1 MGKKRSFKLPDGRTA
16 DIDEDKV
23 QALLDIEPDAKE
35 VASFIVGKDT
45 VDIPIEN
52 ADKYLDIEPDAKP
65 LFEDEEVKKKGSAS
79 SGSGVPTDGEK
90 NPYAPNTEID
100 YSSLQDKK
108 SPGPSILN
116 DAKNSAPDSP
126 LVQSLKPELRKAA
139 EQARLKAEKERKASV
154 LVNQFKK
161 EPVPKGYKPDDVGME
176 TYTEAAN
183 THMAEQNADIEKF
196 IQPELQKLQQ
206 QYTDLRES
214 DVKYQE
220 AMAPIKQQIDAYSQ
234 ELLAKA
240 QKVVVDNH
248 ITDPAKLEEME
259 GELNK
264 AVNEYAKKLEDA
276 SPALKERNDFYNDAI
291 GSDLDVFIKNNYK
304 PKTKYFGNGEP
315 IEPFISA
322 IKSESFSILS
332 QNEKKVIIASM
343 WDKLNTRMQQKDI
356 PQKTIDEAKQEFMW
370 YAMDAATHNEN
381 GGISQFALREMAT
394 KMKGALEEEYKVSE
408 EEKKKA
414 MQELSSLPREEAT
427 NREKQ
432 YNAIFDKNEKLK
444 NSIANVDAVLSTPD
458 GDINAWLAFGKGFA
472 SEAGLPFI
480 KSLNEISTGL
490 DTYRISQKML
500 KKQPLTPE
508 EAIYMKT
515 VGMADAIKA
524 EMPKNAAYNI
534 GAGLAGS
541 MVFLGEF
548 AALNPVG
555 AIVEEG
561 SANALRLGLKS
572 AGNKVK
578 QAAYKEAIATQLA
591 QAPIKFSK
599 PLLYEALVVKPLS
612 TLIGATAQTLASPNQ
627 VINNTIRRMTPQAL
641 VMFSPEVNDL
651 VTQLNTDKF
660 NIEGYRTGRNE
671 PMSEALPRGFAQ
683 AFTEIFTE
691 KMFTGLSGVSDLATK
706 GLMTRLAKDIPTAQK
721 MYVAYMM
728 SKYKLRVDQV
738 DDFLK
743 NSGLPVGGFIEE
755 FAEEVGSGALQ
766 PWLTGDG
773 RPLGDWYD
781 PEKGFNLRTIGET
794 AGVIAGQS
802 LLFRGLGAAAT
813 MGKGGYVDIRVH
825 DGQAAF
831 NAPISQKGF
840 DFIGS
845 SLKGKDKEY
854 IKAWAATHITSFSEK
869 EQLAVKAL
877 INHLAKEKIFHTHK
891 GKMVPDIYGANQ
903 QAPPPN
909 TPPPPP
915 PTPEQQAAEDFDI
928 KERKR
933 GNTGYTI
940 QHQDGTI
947 ETPDDQEL
955 LEWLAVPA
963 NLRALEQGQS
973 TLNADNPSDEVSAV
987 LVEFAKHGSAIA
999 TPDKAVTAEKHNGK
1013 YVKYKGELG
1022 IIHVDEGGKITVETP
1037 DKIYDIQ
1044 GNATDDLAEHGIRPI
1059 NAGPGGRGTQATIGN
1074 ITETSVNID
1083 GVQFDIV
1090 VDEKGNVKHLVE
1102 NGKKIKDEELI
1113 TLVEIERNKLDNTS
1127 FRNNQADDNDKRN
1140 AVTEADTTDAFSQ
1153 NVIANILDY
1162 NMADDVDAALNNLEG
1177 DKPIGEDAAL
1187 KTQLWAEDAINR
1199 LEKAKGELPKQSHE
1213 RIDQLIDGIYN
1224 ILDKLNNIQ
1233 YEGKSKPDS
1242 EEGSD
1247 NANVQNVNAK
1257 PKKGGAKEDKP
1268 SGEKPTES
1276 VGEETKTRKGDK
1288 QIKAAFDK
1296 LNEAKTPEEKL
1307 TAINTLERNE
1317 MAGGVLT
1324 KDEKQKIQR
1333 IKDNLSA
1340 EGYEVPQ
1347 LLNHS
1352 FHQGMRV
1359 IVTSAI
1365 PDENLASGEEIITK
1379 VLVPQVNKDDKMVQT
1394 AQIEVTVG
1402 TKKGGLTKEEWLKE
1416 QTTTQAE
1423 TKPNEKPPTVEDV
1436 EDENNAEDDK
1446 EVGTD
1451 AVGNY
1456 NPKFKTATKIQGDAT
1471 TIEMPDGETREAE
1484 FMVVESDDILASH
1497 NEISFNDTE
1506 GFPKT
1511 KDGRN
1516 ANSRNYKGDKSAQL
1530 KVNDDAAN
1538 LKSSIVISDAAT
1550 PDTGVPIISE
1560 DGIVLSGNG
1569 RTMAIKLSQN
1579 IAPEKYQAYK
1589 ADLLK
1594 RAAKFGIDPSEVAK
1608 MKKPIL
1614 VKVDKSVKD
1623 YSVKT
1628 FDEYNGKSQK
1638 EESPIDKA
1646 IKRSAIIQNDENLKE
1661 RILSVIGRHETMT
1674 DLFENKSDRK
1684 ELFDLLV
1691 ANNIILKQET
1701 PKYVQQSG
1709 EFTND
1714 GKDLINDVLIATIL
1728 SPETLEATNNV
1739 KAFRN
1744 KIINALPVLSVNYK
1758 LGSNS
1763 LEAEVN
1769 DAIMLQSRIAAMGS
1783 QDDFWKHLRQMGM
1796 FDAVNPNTV
1805 IINRMINNGAKD
1817 FKKFIVTYNKS
1828 MEVDEHNLFGGDVV
1842 LTKQQVIDNLKESN
1856 LSENEKQIIA
1866 NLEELYNA
1874 NEQKG
1879 PIGNNEVVGG
1889 NEEQDDKG
1897 EADKPNEKVSLSDA
1911 ELVDVLVQRA
1921 KDEFPSIP
1929 KAFWE
1934 PYRNLL
1940 ATELVPDLPKIHR
1953 HLLEKLSQFQV
1964 NTPETNA
1971 MHDVIELV
1979 SKMVDAIDVNDG
1991 GDMFIHDNKELGDY
2005 FLIDAWGDNAK
2016 VSLQEKGSYP
2026 KFGDK
2031 WDRELGRYFEV
2042 PIEFASGLDAEA
2054 IFDTY
2059 VFFRNAYNYYSQKDE
2074 DDRDDFNPPPPPA
2087 PPKPPVPPGE
2097 KRKIERKIRD
2107 AKDQK
2112 DIDDALDDL
2121 FKPTGP
2127 TLTMGGIDH
2136 VKLAKAI
2143 KVVGMYMK
2151 AGVHKFSDM
2160 IENAYAKYGD
2170 AVREIFDELK
2180 GAYLTYRDVQAT
2192 DAEAAQMDSS
2202 LRGITFDD
2210 IISPLDEK
2218 NNPKDNFI
2226 KDVATLLAD
2235 GEKLNIVSI
2244 RAIALANGLTDVQDT
2259 ELQEYVEAAIIIN
2272 AKNIVAKDI
2281 SEGEKFEQIVKA
2293 YEAQPTISMRS
2304 SERIDKQQYST
2315 PTPMSFLAGEYVNSV
2330 SPQRVLEPSAGN
2342 GMMLINVAPK
2352 TVVANETDPVRLSN
2366 LEDSGYAMVTS
2377 QDAILPFKIP
2387 NVDGVIMNPPFGAS
2401 PAKEYGDGYSITGLD
2416 EQMVINAL
2424 DAMSDH
2430 GRAAIIIG
2438 GHTTYASNGSLS
2450 GNDRAF
2456 LNYLYNYYNVAD
2468 VINMAGGLYY
2478 KQGTSFPTRMI
2489 LINGRRTDTNIRM
2502 FAPTAENAKTE
2513 QVNNFNELQERVK
2526 KSTNE
2531 SIPQKGVSGI
2541 DINADGQNPNGD
2553 NQGNG
2558 DAQGERPGSQGKGG
2572 GRKPGSKGG
2581 GRSGN
2586 IGGKRSGPTGADGT
2600 QRPDGSAD
2608 VEDEG
2613 QPSGTEQLG
2622 GDVDIQR
2629 DVVLPNDNGA
2639 AKPNGDADITEEKV
2653 PYQPQSK
2660 GPAIGS
2666 VIPRNMALPLANVL
2680 IQFGDI
2686 DTYTQ
2691 LKLGYSS
2698 VEELHNA
2705 LAAEQIDGVALAI
2718 YQIEHGGAL
2727 IIGDQTGV
2735 GKGRQAAAIIR
2746 YAVLNG
2752 KKPIFV
2758 TEKPHLFSD
2767 LYRDLKAIGSGGLNP
2782 LIINDKSDSSDPTI
2796 TDEDG
2801 NIIYKSPQPVV
2812 KKSILDSMQ
2821 IPKNY
2826 DYAVITYSQLSAG
2839 EGKVSRKKDY
2849 FLSVANDNIVVMDE
2863 SHNAGGKGN
2872 INAYLLNVLPTTK
2885 GVVFLSGT
2893 FAKRPEN
2900 IPIYSTK
2907 TAMRDAN
2914 MTQDELIDAIKK
2926 GGVPLQEIMSRNLV
2940 EIGQMIR
2947 RERDFAGVSIDW
2959 EVMNDSKAEHYKIFD
2974 SMTALFN
2981 DLIMF
2986 QRTHI
2991 TPIVE
2996 RMNDDMAAE
3005 HGSAD
3010 NTAGTA
3016 DFGISNPPFASKT
3029 FNLVRQLLLSLKV
3042 KDVANAVIEE
3052 LKNGRKPVIALSN
3065 TMGAFLADMGV
3076 ENGDTIGSVDYSI
3089 TLKRGLDGLFR
3100 ISEKDYKGKTTT
3112 RKLDKN
3118 DLTDEGREAYEALVK
3133 KINALSTGITISPID
3148 AIKKLI
3154 VDAGYSVGEL
3164 TGREQEVVMQN
3175 DGSAKVMKMPAR
3187 DKKKLA
3193 RDFNNGDLDV
3203 LIINQSGATGISIH
3217 ASKDFKDKRQRVM
3230 ISAQTQLDVNT
3241 EIQMRGRTDRTGQLF
3256 RSSYRYIIS
3265 PVPAEQRL
3273 IMMFKAK
3280 LKSLDANTTSSQKSK
3295 TNEIAIVDF
3304 LNKYGDEVV
3313 TDYLKENRDL
3323 NARMLDPLKFDK
3335 KSDEEIEEL
3344 GTIENAAST
3353 VSGRV
3358 ALLPV
3363 AEQEKFYTEISDRYA
3378 ALIQYLDDNN
3388 ANDLEMTTMNLNA
3401 TTTNSRVVVSGTGN
3415 QSPFSEDSIL
3425 ETVEVDVL
3433 KKPMKAAEIKKDI
3446 GEILNGK
3453 TSQDYRT
3460 ALIEKLNN
3468 YYAAQLAKEEAE
3480 TRKHYAERLP
3490 AILDITAKNAAK
3502 KGLNVAQEIED
3513 AKDRFNYA
3521 MNSAIDANKTKKAVI
3536 KASTANIMRSFN
3548 IGSPY
3553 YVPNSVTIGPATS
3566 YSYGIFMGFK
3576 TKDKMNPSNITAVF
3590 ATLDGRRKISVP
3602 LSKLN
3607 YLNAVISQ
3615 SSGSMLDINLQN
3627 WDEHAPTKTRRERHI
3642 ITGNLLQAYS
3652 INAEAQLIT
3661 YTTSDGK
3668 VKQGILLPENYKDDV
3683 RQQKVLINTV
3693 IDAIRN
3699 GTTITDSTGIIT
3711 IRKSGNSTY
3720 EFSVPVSRVRG
3731 GKYFLDKTIRGLVLG
3746 ENLNQRGQ
3754 TMLGTV
3760 PERNLEALLDYL
3772 STQYNVSTML
3782 TTTSARGSSAMG
3794 AGGTKAM
3801 RVGGTNSNISAQS
3814 GNGGVW
3820 GDVGIVKGFYT
3831 PSKNTQ
3837 SSKLQSGGL
3846 PTGKFIAL
3854 DAPFTSTVHDVKDAQ
3869 KIQVNVKGKKVYNP
3883 DGVEGFQ
3890 PTEDLSKELSIFANN
3905 KIKEGKKSFEEL
3917 MTEFYQSKGYDAY
3930 VRLIDGGMRN
3940 NERELIIFD
3949 RNTPLTKQEQS
3960 LPTQEQTPEQQ
3971 MADAKAELKRAWNA
3985 SGLKYD
3991 KNAGQNLG
3999 FMYDPAV
4006 DIKRQG
4012 DLFKALYNVAKLAIQ
4027 QAANKLLAINAS
4039 DFIASIR
4046 GYGKL
4051 YADITDA
4058 HLTDV
4063 FNEAKKAFDAKE
4075 RDQSL
4080 VDPQMSQ
4087 RTPNRAALA
4096 HDLVERVKTIYA
4108 KFGVPIAEQKL
4119 KKARGFFQTHPE
4131 IVKISSMFNVAVGAH
4146 ELMHYIIKKNAMVK
4160 KALSGSTVVS
4170 NQLKEIYVNHYP
4182 GAKDTHAEELQ
4193 IEEGMTMLVN
4203 LWVQNPVYAQQMYGD
4218 AYYAMFDPAGSL
4230 YNNDVHDMALDFAE
4244 IIEDFLGLP
4253 ANERIGARIR
4263 WGQPGVKKRTL
4274 HHNAYNVIKYQI
4286 YDKLYLAKD
4295 VDRMLD
4301 NEFKGSGIAPN
4312 IAMMRTAKTRMQHWY
4327 VRSRLANTRPQTPG
4341 RDGNWK
4347 EARYNTTVSDYMD
4360 LFHDKKSGLT
4370 IEEFN
4375 QMLVARRQLSDYK
4388 RLDKIDADVAAAKK
4402 MIETLEIDNTAL
4414 EAQIAVETDKAILQ
4428 SLKVQLS
4435 ANLQNINNLISQISE
4450 LTEDANKTSDIL
4462 ERNRMSRPMA
4472 EEVMALLGQRYAEP
4486 ARLFDE
4492 VQANIVD
4499 MMEATGMV
4507 SAERANEWRGK
4518 DGYASFRR
4526 YFDNEEKLRETLV
4539 DAVGAKGVKQLTSL
4553 FPYKGSDLPLLPATY
4568 SQALAINEVM
4578 MKGTRNM
4585 MWQAWA
4591 MAAANNKDVA
4601 RMFRQRTSSETDE
4614 TDNIVVWMDG
4624 KKHFYQASAEVI
4636 LFANAIENIQP
4647 DKFEEVGRAIAKML
4661 QVSVTGIYL
4670 PFALV
4675 NLSVDAATRFQ
4686 LSETGAIPVVHDIR
4700 TIYHMLESPVKILV
4714 GQMLG
4719 KEFDP
4724 NIIDQYISM
4733 GGKASLNINLHNI
4746 SAEGVMKQ
4754 FLAPTAL
4761 DKAKLAADASVEALS
4776 LAVNLTELMGRATE
4790 YRRAIAQGKPTNVAM
4805 MMAQNSAI
4813 DWNQRGSFGNTK
4825 GGHSLVTKL
4834 LNTIA
4839 YAFAQVTAFNQVVAG
4854 VKRHP
4859 VKSTALF
4866 TLITAVYAATQYL
4879 IYGWGDDDE
4888 KREMAN
4894 QPVEMLPK
4902 FIYLP
4907 NSKLFGPESSGLT
4920 KIRIPELMGYMGTHF
4935 ALGARS
4941 AYLAGLKGA
4950 NTTPKDVAY
4959 FSWKTEEQLVA
4970 GVLPPMMY
4978 PNPFVTKVGQD
4989 GRPKYPRM
4997 SAFISSLIPTAGKTE
5012 VEVVN
5017 GMKSYPTEMP
5027 IIPNYM
5033 STWQAKYQYDKY
5045 TTETAKYL
5053 ASVLD
5058 WSPKM
5063 LDYYITQKT
5072 GRGVKMIIEVGE
5084 YALGKK
5090 DELDLYNPTQVN
5102 DRFFFSGELSN
5113 SFYDKANIAINDNK
5127 GKINDLSLTR
5137 ENASPAD
5144 LYIAGMAVLSQ
5155 VSKATMTKTTKQIDA
5170 IQSYMDKMDG
5180 SPKLTEQ
5187 DKIKL
5192 KRGELTQEQK
5202 AAIFNVWA
5210 ASYNDDMLAL
5220 RIAIKALRALAKA
5233 DPLFKVKYEQQYF
5246 VNASPEAIEKR

>member
-1 MGKKRSFKLPDGRTA
+1 
-16 DIDEDKV
+16 
-23 QALLDIEPDAKE
+23 
-35 VASFIVGKDT
+35 
-45 VDIPIEN
+45 
-52 ADKYLDIEPDAKP
+52 
-65 LFEDEEVKKKGSAS
+65 
-79 SGSGVPTDGEK
+79 
-90 NPYAPNTEID
+90 
-100 YSSLQDKK
+100 
-108 SPGPSILN
+108 
-116 DAKNSAPDSP
+116 
-126 LVQSLKPELRKAA
+126 
-139 EQARLKAEKERKASV
+139 
-154 LVNQFKK
+154 
-161 EPVPKGYKPDDVGME
+161 
-176 TYTEAAN
+176 
-183 THMAEQNADIEKF
+183 
-196 IQPELQKLQQ
+196 
-206 QYTDLRES
+206 
-214 DVKYQE
+214 
-220 AMAPIKQQIDAYSQ
+220 
-234 ELLAKA
+234 
-240 QKVVVDNH
+240 
-248 ITDPAKLEEME
+248 
-259 GELNK
+259 
-264 AVNEYAKKLEDA
+264 
-276 SPALKERNDFYNDAI
+276 
-291 GSDLDVFIKNNYK
+291 
-304 PKTKYFGNGEP
+304 
-315 IEPFISA
+315 
-322 IKSESFSILS
+322 
-332 QNEKKVIIASM
+332 
-343 WDKLNTRMQQKDI
+343 
-356 PQKTIDEAKQEFMW
+356 
-370 YAMDAATHNEN
+370 
-381 GGISQFALREMAT
+381 
-394 KMKGALEEEYKVSE
+394 
-408 EEKKKA
+408 
-414 MQELSSLPREEAT
+414 
-427 NREKQ
+427 
-432 YNAIFDKNEKLK
+432 
-444 NSIANVDAVLSTPD
+444 
-458 GDINAWLAFGKGFA
+458 
-472 SEAGLPFI
+472 
-480 KSLNEISTGL
+480 
-490 DTYRISQKML
+490 
-500 KKQPLTPE
+500 
-508 EAIYMKT
+508 
-515 VGMADAIKA
+515 
-524 EMPKNAAYNI
+524 
-534 GAGLAGS
+534 
-541 MVFLGEF
+541 
-548 AALNPVG
+548 
-555 AIVEEG
+555 
-561 SANALRLGLKS
+561 
-572 AGNKVK
+572 
-578 QAAYKEAIATQLA
+578 
-591 QAPIKFSK
+591 
-599 PLLYEALVVKPLS
+599 
-612 TLIGATAQTLASPNQ
+612 
-627 VINNTIRRMTPQAL
+627 
-641 VMFSPEVNDL
+641 
-651 VTQLNTDKF
+651 
-660 NIEGYRTGRNE
+660 
-671 PMSEALPRGFAQ
+671 
-683 AFTEIFTE
+683 
-691 KMFTGLSGVSDLATK
+691 
-706 GLMTRLAKDIPTAQK
+706 
-721 MYVAYMM
+721 
-728 SKYKLRVDQV
+728 
-738 DDFLK
+738 
-743 NSGLPVGGFIEE
+743 
-755 FAEEVGSGALQ
+755 
-766 PWLTGDG
+766 
-773 RPLGDWYD
+773 
-781 PEKGFNLRTIGET
+781 
-794 AGVIAGQS
+794 
-802 LLFRGLGAAAT
+802 
-813 MGKGGYVDIRVH
+813 
-825 DGQAAF
+825 
-831 NAPISQKGF
+831 
-840 DFIGS
+840 
-845 SLKGKDKEY
+845 
-854 IKAWAATHITSFSEK
+854 
-869 EQLAVKAL
+869 
-877 INHLAKEKIFHTHK
+877 
-891 GKMVPDIYGANQ
+891 
-903 QAPPPN
+903 
-909 TPPPPP
+909 
-915 PTPEQQAAEDFDI
+915 
-928 KERKR
+928 
-933 GNTGYTI
+933 
-940 QHQDGTI
+940 
-947 ETPDDQEL
+947 
-955 LEWLAVPA
+955 
-963 NLRALEQGQS
+963 
-973 TLNADNPSDEVSAV
+973 
-987 LVEFAKHGSAIA
+987 
-999 TPDKAVTAEKHNGK
+999 
-1013 YVKYKGELG
+1013 
-1022 IIHVDEGGKITVETP
+1022 
-1037 DKIYDIQ
+1037 
-1044 GNATDDLAEHGIRPI
+1044 
-1059 NAGPGGRGTQATIGN
+1059 
-1074 ITETSVNID
+1074 
-1083 GVQFDIV
+1083 
-1090 VDEKGNVKHLVE
+1090 
-1102 NGKKIKDEELI
+1102 
-1113 TLVEIERNKLDNTS
+1113 
-1127 FRNNQADDNDKRN
+1127 
-1140 AVTEADTTDAFSQ
+1140 
-1153 NVIANILDY
+1153 
-1162 NMADDVDAALNNLEG
+1162 MADDVDAALNDLES

-1242 EEGSD
+1242 EEGGD
-1247 NANVQNVNAK
+1247 NPVIQNVNAK
-1257 PKKGGAKEDKP
+1257 PEEGGAKEDKP
-1268 SGEKPTES
+1268 SGEKSQLDKSKWNESEHEAWDNMLSKGKGFVVAKKSDRGKYKNLIDEGLVYLDSFGSGDTGTLRLTEKGEKAVKVTSDNQKPTES
-1276 VGEETKTRKGDK
+1276 GSGVGGDVEKETGTLALMESGFSLDEAKQFVQELKDGKHNPNSISNKLQKVSQSTIQMVNKLTPEKLANTLEQAIKEKENQAPEKVQTPLEKAQADHNATEDFIQTLKDRRDGEEIKYKNAKVTNADGTISTKKV
-1288 QIKAAFDK
+1288 
-1296 LNEAKTPEEKL
+1296 LKTPEELKASKDKINE
-1307 TAINTLERNE
+1307 AINKAQAELEQHKKTIE
-1317 MAGGVLT
+1317 ELGGKAVEQSETPPTEEDVDGGV
-1324 KDEKQKIQR
+1324 K
-1333 IKDNLSA
+1333 
-1340 EGYEVPQ
+1340 
-1347 LLNHS
+1347 
-1352 FHQGMRV
+1352 
-1359 IVTSAI
+1359 AI
-1365 PDENLASGEEIITK
+1365 
-1379 VLVPQVNKDDKMVQT
+1379 
-1394 AQIEVTVG
+1394 
-1402 TKKGGLTKEEWLKE
+1402 
-1416 QTTTQAE
+1416 
-1423 TKPNEKPPTVEDV
+1423 
-1436 EDENNAEDDK
+1436 
-1446 EVGTD
+1446 
-1451 AVGNY
+1451 GNY
-1456 NPKFKTATKIQGDAT
+1456 NPKFKAAKKIIGEET
-1471 TIEMPDGETREAE
+1471 TIEMPNGETREAE
-1484 FMVVESDDILASH
+1484 YMVVESDDILASH

-1516 ANSRNYKGDKSAQL
+1516 ANSRNYKEDSAKL
-1530 KVNDDAAN
+1530 KVKNDARN
-1538 LKSSIVISDAAT
+1538 LKSSIVISDQAT
-1550 PDTGVPIISE
+1550 TDGGVPIISE
-1560 DGIVLSGNG
+1560 DGIVVSGNG

-1579 IAPEKYQAYK
+1579 IAPEKYEAYK

-1594 RAAKFGIDPSEVAK
+1594 RAAKFGIDPNEVAK

-1614 VKVDKSVKD
+1614 VKVDKNVKD

-1628 FDEYNGKSQK
+1628 FDEYNGKYQK

-1646 IKRSAIIQNDENLKE
+1646 IKRSSIIQNDVELKE
-1661 RILSVIGRHETMT
+1661 RILSIIGRHETMS
-1674 DLFENKSDRK
+1674 DLFENRADRK
-1684 ELFDLLV
+1684 ELFDVLV
-1691 ANNIILKQET
+1691 ANDIILRQET
-1701 PKYVQQSG
+1701 PKYVEKNG
-1709 EFTND
+1709 EFTGD
-1714 GKDLINDVLIATIL
+1714 GKDLINDILIATIL

-1758 LGSNS
+1758 LGNNS

-1769 DAIMLQSRIAAMGS
+1769 DAIMLQSRIAAMGL

-1817 FKKFIVTYNKS
+1817 FKKFVVSYNKS
-1828 MEVDEHNLFGGDVV
+1828 MEIDENNLFGGDVV
-1842 LTKQQVIDNLKESN
+1842 LTKQQIIDNLKESN
-1856 LSENEKQIIA
+1856 LNENEKQIIA
-1866 NLEELYNA
+1866 NLEELYAA

-1879 PIGNNEVVGG
+1879 PIGNGEVGGG
-1889 NEEQDDKG
+1889 NEAQDDKG
-1897 EADKPNEKVSLSDA
+1897 EADKPF
-1911 ELVDVLVQRA
+1911 VQKPNQRVKGSTYVHTATDSKGHDLYIA
-1921 KDEFPSIP
+1921 KDMNTTYPYMVIDRGSNNMIQDLRNNSEFPEFN
-1929 KAFWE
+1929 K
-1934 PYRNLL
+1934 YG
-1940 ATELVPDLPKIHR
+1940 
-1953 HLLEKLSQFQV
+1953 
-1964 NTPETNA
+1964 
-1971 MHDVIELV
+1971 HDGNRPNF
-1979 SKMVDAIDVNDG
+1979 S
-1991 GDMFIHDNKELGDY
+1991 H
-2005 FLIDAWGDNAK
+2005 
-2016 VSLQEKGSYP
+2016 
-2026 KFGDK
+2026 
-2031 WDRELGRYFEV
+2031 
-2042 PIEFASGLDAEA
+2042 
-2054 IFDTY
+2054 
-2059 VFFRNAYNYYSQKDE
+2059 
-2074 DDRDDFNPPPPPA
+2074 PPA
-2087 PPKPPVPPGE
+2087 PPRE

-2112 DIDDALDDL
+2112 DIDGAWDDL

-2127 TLTMGGIDH
+2127 KLTMGGIDPD
-2136 VKLAKAI
+2136 KLAKAMI
-2143 KVVGMYMK
+2143 VVGKYMK
-2151 AGVHKFSDM
+2151 RGIHKFADI
-2160 IENAYAKYGD
+2160 IEDAYATYGSMIADYFD
-2170 AVREIFDELK
+2170 AVK
-2180 GAYLTYRDVQAT
+2180 AAYLTYRKEQAT
-2192 DAEAAQMDSS
+2192 DAEAAQMDANIS
-2202 LRGITFDD
+2202 GVTFDD
-2210 IISPLDEK
+2210 IIYPIDEK

-2226 KDVATLLAD
+2226 NEIAKKLSD

-2244 RAIALANGLTDVQDT
+2244 RAIAMANGLTDVQDT

-2281 SEGEKFEQIVKA
+2281 SEDEKFGQIVKA

-2352 TVVANETDPVRLSN
+2352 TVVANEIDPVRVSN

-2387 NVDGVIMNPPFGAS
+2387 NIDGVIMNPPFGPS

-2468 VINMAGGLYY
+2468 VINMAGDLYY
-2478 KQGTSFPTRMI
+2478 KQGTSYPTRMI
-2489 LINGRRTDTNIRM
+2489 LINGRRTDTSTRM

-2541 DINADGQNPNGD
+2541 DINPGGQNPNGD

-2558 DAQGERPGSQGKGG
+2558 DAQGERPGSEGQGGGAKPGSTGG
-2572 GRKPGSKGG
+2572 GRH
-2581 GRSGN
+2581 GN
-2586 IGGKRSGPTGADGT
+2586 SGGKRNRPPRTDGT
-2600 QRPDGSAD
+2600 QRPDSGTD

-2653 PYQPQSK
+2653 QYEPQSK

-2666 VIPRNMALPLANVL
+2666 VIPRNMAWPLANVL
-2680 IQFGDI
+2680 HQFGDI

-2758 TEKPHLFSD
+2758 TEKPQLFSD
-2767 LYRDLKAIGSGGLNP
+2767 LYRDLVAIGSGGLNP
-2782 LIINDKSDSSDPTI
+2782 LIINDKSNSSDPTI

-2801 NIIYKSPQPVV
+2801 NVIYKSPQPGV
-2812 KKSILDSMQ
+2812 KKSILASMQ

-2849 FLSVANDNIVVMDE
+2849 FSAVAYDNIVVMDE
-2863 SHNAGGKGN
+2863 SHNAGGQGN
-2872 INAYLLNVLPTTK
+2872 TNAYLLNILPTTK

-2914 MTQDELIDAIKK
+2914 MTQQELIDAIKY

-2947 RERDFAGVSIDW
+2947 RERDFEGVSIDW

-2974 SMTALFN
+2974 SMTALYN

-2996 RMNDDMAAE
+2996 RINDDMTAE
-3005 HGSAD
+3005 HGSAGS
-3010 NTAGTA
+3010 TPGVA
-3016 DFGISNPPFASKT
+3016 DMGVSNPPFASKT

-3042 KDVANAVIEE
+3042 KDVANAAIEE

-3076 ENGDTIGSVDYSI
+3076 ENGDTIGSIDYSI
-3089 TLKRGLDGLFR
+3089 TLRRGLDGLFR
-3100 ISEKDYKGKTTT
+3100 ISETNYRGVTTA
-3112 RKLDKN
+3112 RRLDIN
-3118 DLTDEGREAYEALVK
+3118 DLTEEGREAYGELVK
-3133 KINALSTGITISPID
+3133 KINAVSTGITISPID

-3164 TGREQEVVMQN
+3164 TGREQEVVIQS
-3175 DGSAKVMKMPAR
+3175 DGSAKIMKMAAR

-3217 ASKDFKDKRQRVM
+3217 ASGGKNKKTGDYIFKDRRQRVM

-3256 RSSYRYIIS
+3256 RSAYRYIIS

-3323 NARMLDPLKFDK
+3323 NARMLDPLKFGD
-3335 KSDEEIEEL
+3335 KSDAEIEEL
-3344 GTIENAAST
+3344 GTVENASSQ

-3363 AEQEKFYTEISDRYA
+3363 AEQEKFYTEISDRYT

-3388 ANDLEMTTMNLNA
+3388 ANDLEMTTMPLNA
-3401 TTTNSRVVVSGTGN
+3401 TTTDSRVVVSGTGN

-3446 GEILNGK
+3446 VEILNGK

-3480 TRKHYAERLP
+3480 TRKHYADRLP
-3490 AILDITAKNAAK
+3490 AILDITAKNAVK

-3521 MNSAIDANKTKKAVI
+3521 MNSAIEANKAKKAVI
-3536 KASTANIMRSFN
+3536 KASTTNIMRSFN

-3553 YVPNSVTIGPATS
+3553 YVPNSVTIGPATT

-3615 SSGSMLDINLQN
+3615 SSGSMMDINLQN

-3683 RQQKVLINTV
+3683 RQQKVPIKNV

-3699 GTTITDSTGIIT
+3699 GQTITDSTDTIT

-3746 ENLNQRGQ
+3746 GNLNQRGQ
-3754 TMLGTV
+3754 TMIGTV

-3772 STQYNVSTML
+3772 STQYSVSTML
-3782 TTTSARGSSAMG
+3782 TTPPARGSRAMG
-3794 AGGTKAM
+3794 AGGTNQNIHAQDYDNKRAQAKTAYEKDLEQALEVLSKAYSEARGNDAALRKLTETTPKTVRGFIKRLLQGTTPESVADSKAALVEIQRMYAKEKAEM
-3801 RVGGTNSNISAQS
+3801 RAGVPRERGANFIIEKLSRAARNGDITQEAADLAIDLVRMSPEMFQDLAISITQKNGGNEGSQGWYRSADALVKIFKNPADPTTAAHELLHHTERFMPYDVRVKILEEWQKEVDLQIAHFKGLLKSETDATKRDFYSKAIMYLALAQERSLERNYQNAEDMKSIMLKYLSDHTDSQGKFHQGLGQSFYQVFDASEWWAVNASRLMQEAKNKPELKTWIDKAKAFLNGLIKAAKKIFKGSPTQAVEDGIKAIMEGRMLKNREGGMLADSGRNIESYSNISVGSGVGDKEVKYPEKGEDNVDEVRDSYQPKSNEKSDPTRDYGAEYTQWEKDQLPRYAKTMQAMVDDYIRNYQFLSYDELDNLATAFSDMRKYKYQGVPQS
-3814 GNGGVW
+3814 LIDVAHAILVQTGYYKYSNPTVQKGNKEQATRLINETRKQE
-3820 GDVGIVKGFYT
+3820 GIVKT
-3831 PSKNTQ
+3831 P
-3837 SSKLQSGGL
+3837 
-3846 PTGKFIAL
+3846 A
-3854 DAPFTSTVHDVKDAQ
+3854 
-3869 KIQVNVKGKKVYNP
+3869 
-3883 DGVEGFQ
+3883 
-3890 PTEDLSKELSIFANN
+3890 
-3905 KIKEGKKSFEEL
+3905 
-3917 MTEFYQSKGYDAY
+3917 
-3930 VRLIDGGMRN
+3930 
-3940 NERELIIFD
+3940 
-3949 RNTPLTKQEQS
+3949 
-3960 LPTQEQTPEQQ
+3960 QQ

-3985 SGLKYD
+3985 SGLKFD

-4027 QAANKLLAINAS
+4027 QAANKLLAINAR

-4063 FNEAKKAFDAKE
+4063 FNEAQKAFDAKE
-4075 RDQSL
+4075 RGLSL

-4119 KKARGFFQTHPE
+4119 KKVRGFFQTHPE

-4146 ELMHYIIKKNAMVK
+4146 ELMHYIIKKHAMVK
-4160 KALSGSTVVS
+4160 QALNGSTVVS
-4170 NQLKEIYVNHYP
+4170 KQLKDIYINHYP

-4203 LWVQNPVYAQQMYGD
+4203 LWVQNPAYAQQMYGD

-4274 HHNAYNVIKYQI
+4274 HHNAYNVLKYQI

-4295 VDRMLD
+4295 VDRMLG

-4312 IAMMRTAKTRMQHWY
+4312 IAMMRTAKTRMQHWF

-4341 RDGNWK
+4341 KDGNWK

-4360 LFHDKKSGLT
+4360 LFHDKKNGLT

-4435 ANLQNINNLISQISE
+4435 ANLQNIQNLISQISE
-4450 LTEDANKTSDIL
+4450 LTEDALKTSDIL
-4462 ERNRMSRPMA
+4462 ERNRMSRPFA
-4472 EEVMALLGQRYAEP
+4472 EEVMGLLGQRYAEP

-4526 YFDNEEKLRETLV
+4526 YLDNEEKLRETLV
-4539 DAVGAKGVKQLTSL
+4539 DAVGAKGAKQLTSL

-4591 MAAANNKDVA
+4591 MAAGNNKDVA
-4601 RMFRQRTSSETDE
+4601 RMFRQRTSSETDK

-4624 KKHFYQASAEVI
+4624 KRYFYQASAEVI

-4647 DKFEEVGRAIAKML
+4647 DKVEEVGRAIAKML

-4675 NLSVDAATRFQ
+4675 NLSVDAGTRFQ
-4686 LSETGAIPVVHDIR
+4686 LSETGAIPVVHDFR

-4714 GQMLG
+4714 GQILG

-4733 GGKASLNINLHNI
+4733 GGKASLNINLVNV

-4754 FLAPTAL
+4754 FLAPTLL
-4761 DKAKLAADASVEALS
+4761 DKAKLGFDASVEALS

-4813 DWNQRGSFGNTK
+4813 DWNQRGNFGNTK

-4834 LNTIA
+4834 FNTIA
-4839 YAFAQVTAFNQVVAG
+4839 YGFAQVTVFNQLVAG
-4854 VKRHP
+4854 LKRHP

-4907 NSKLFGPESSGLT
+4907 NSILFGPESSGLT

-4941 AYLAGLKGA
+4941 AYLGGLKGA

-4978 PNPFVTKVGQD
+4978 PNPFVTKEGQD

-5012 VEVVN
+5012 VEVIN

-5045 TTETAKYL
+5045 TTETAKAL
-5053 ASVLD
+5053 ANAMG
-5058 WSPKM
+5058 WSPKT

-5084 YALGKK
+5084 YAFGAK

-5113 SFYDKANIAINDNK
+5113 SFYDKANIAINNYK
-5127 GKINDLSLTR
+5127 RKKNDLTVTDELATLSK
-5137 ENASPAD
+5137 
-5144 LYIAGMAVLSQ
+5144 LYEKGMEVLSQ
-5155 VSKATMTKTTKQIDA
+5155 TSKATMTKTDKQIDA
-5170 IQSYMDKMDG
+5170 LQLYLDKMEG
-5180 SPKLTEQ
+5180 SPKLTQEER
-5187 DKIKL
+5187 IIL
-5192 KRGELTQEQK
+5192 KRGELTQAQK
-5202 AAIFNVWA
+5202 SAVFNVWA
-5210 ASYNDDMLAL
+5210 ASYNDDMVAL
-5220 RIAIKALRALAKA
+5220 EKAIEALDALNYT
-5233 DPLFKVKYEQQYF
+5233 DPLFDQKYETQHYI
-5246 VNASPEAIEKR
+5246 NASPEAIEKQ